1 MDTLM
6 GACYFFTIGGM
17 GWNLIRIKL
26 QGDLEEDMKEYRE
39 YDLSHETI
47 KIGTDR
53 IDPDGQY
60 IVLANHR
67 AAVTQKKPKDESESN
82 ETTESSTEAPIAAAK
97 PLFSYTM
104 PCFAPY
110 DPTRYN
116 ENLKLKSEFSMTIK
130 EEC

>member
-6 GACYFFTIGGM
+6 GVCYFFTIGGM
-17 GWNLIRIKL
+17 GWNLVKIKL

-39 YDLSHETI
+39 YDLSHERI

-53 IDPDGQY
+53 IDPDGKY
-60 IVLANHR
+60 LVLANHKQNSS
-67 AAVTQKKPKDESESN
+67 AAESE
-82 ETTESSTEAPIAAAK
+82 TTTAAK
-97 PLFSYTM
+97 PVFSYTM

-116 ENLKLKSEFSMTIK
+116 EGLKLKSEFSLTV
-130 EEC
+130 